1 MNTPLVQFLEHIE
14 QTWSMGSFI
23 KIALGNYS
31 GLEKELKNIYAKKI
45 LLKQKPTLSFTYR
58 YTTKDIVKNF
68 SFEEGHSLIKTYLE
82 SGFKIATLFSADA
95 DYIFEELRNTKT
107 RIRKQNATAKADNTL
122 HHDRTKNRLIDTAHK
137 SYLQALDITDEH
149 GNVYKAAQD
158 KYKQI
163 NHFVA
168 LLSPLI
174 QEMPE
179 RKPIR
184 VADMGA
190 GKGYLT
196 FALYD
201 YLANVLHKEAEVKG
215 IEWRK
220 DLVDLCNTIA
230 TNASFKG
237 LHFESGSIS
246 DFDGRGQ
253 HILIALH
260 ACDTA
265 TDDAIYQGI
274 KAGSDMIVVAPCCHK
289 QIRKQIEKN
298 KTENDLNFM
307 LKHGLFLERQ
317 AEMITD
323 GIRALIMEYYG
334 YKIKVIDFIADTHTP
349 KNVMLVGFKA
359 KTTEARQHEILKE
372 IKQAKRLF
380 GIDFHYL
387 EQKLA
392 LEV

>member
-1 MNTPLVQFLEHIE
+1 M
-14 QTWSMGSFI
+14 
-23 KIALGNYS
+23 
-31 GLEKELKNIYAKKI
+31 
-45 LLKQKPTLSFTYR
+45 
-58 YTTKDIVKNF
+58 
-68 SFEEGHSLIKTYLE
+68 
-82 SGFKIATLFSADA
+82 
-95 DYIFEELRNTKT
+95 
-107 RIRKQNATAKADNTL
+107 TL
-122 HHDRTKNRLIDTAHK
+122 HHDRTKNRLIVTDNK
-137 SYLQALDITDEH
+137 SYLHALEITDEK

-163 NHFVA
+163 NHFIA

-174 QEMPE
+174 KEMPE

-201 YLANVLHKEAEVKG
+201 YLTNVIHKEAEVKG

-230 TNASFKG
+230 IKANFKG

-246 DFDGRGQ
+246 DFDGNGQ
-253 HILIALH
+253 NILIALH

-298 KTENDLNFM
+298 KTVNDLHFM

-323 GIRALIMEYYG
+323 GIRALLMEYHG

-349 KNVMLVGFKA
+349 KNVMLVGLKA
-359 KTTEARQHEILKE
+359 KVSSARQQEILKE
-372 IKQAKRLF
+372 IKQAKLLF

>member
-1 MNTPLVQFLEHIE
+1 MNSPLFQFLQHIE
-14 QTWSMGSFI
+14 QAWTMDSFI
-23 KIALGNYS
+23 KIALGNYTGS
-31 GLEKELKNIYAKKI
+31 EKDLKNIYIKKI
-45 LLKQKPTLSFTYR
+45 ILKQKPTLSFTFR
-58 YTTKDIVKNF
+58 FKTKDIVKNH
-68 SFEEGHSLIKTYLE
+68 SFEDGKILIHEYLV
-82 SGFKIATLFSADA
+82 SGFKIATLFTTASDF
-95 DYIFEELRNTKT
+95 IFEELLNKKT
-107 RIRKQNATAKADNTL
+107 RIRKQNASLKADITL
-122 HHDRTKNRLIDTAHK
+122 SHDRLKQRLIVAENK
-137 SYLQALDITDEH
+137 SYLHALDITDEN

-163 NHFVA
+163 NHFIE

-174 QEMPE
+174 NEMPE
-179 RKPIR
+179 QHTIK

-201 YLANVLHKEAEVKG
+201 YLTSVLHKEAEIKG

-220 DLVDLCNTIA
+220 DLVDLCNSIA
-230 TNASFKG
+230 QKSNFKG
-237 LHFESGSIS
+237 LRFESGSIS
-246 DFDGRGQ
+246 DFDCTGQ
-253 HILIALH
+253 NILIALH

-274 KAGSDMIVVAPCCHK
+274 KAGSDLIVVAPCCHK

-298 KTENDLNFM
+298 KINNNLSFM

-317 AEMITD
+317 AEMVTD
-323 GIRALIMEYYG
+323 GIRSLIMEYYG
-334 YKIKVIDFIADTHTP
+334 YKIRVIDFISDTHTP
-349 KNVMLVGFKA
+349 KNVMLVGLKN
-359 KTTEARQHEILKE
+359 KTSENRKKEILQE
-372 IKQAKRLF
+372 IKQAKQLF

-392 LEV
+392 LKV